1 MFQGLKLY
9 TVHIKPGSDVTL
21 AKPLFLREGFNW
33 MGFLFTFLWAFSQ
46 RLWLFGLVVITASLL
61 MMLAAHYG
69 LLTEFSLS
77 VVLFALYASHD
88 YVGFHGND
96 VLRKSLMRRG
106 YIFQD
111 ITSGDSLLRAEQRY
125 FDRLVQAA

>member
-33 MGFLFTFLWAFSQ
+33 MGFLFTFLWAFSH

-77 VVLFALYASHD
+77 VVLFALQLM
-88 YVGFHGND
+88 VGFSAND
-96 VLRKSLMRRG
+96 VLRKSLTRRG

-125 FDRLVQAA
+125 FDRLVQVA